1 MAMGLLVG
9 LKPWPSQCAINS
21 IAKCLATA
29 KSEEL
34 NNPDS
39 NTTVERDCVQAAPAA
54 PMHKA
59 VLMTLLAAVSSSAAA
74 ELVWLGDTSDAAIYF
89 DTATIQWTGDIAN
102 MAVLYDLKTP
112 VLSETN
118 GHYYASQRLQSQYDC
133 KEGQWR
139 MLHFSWY
146 SKNMGGGKMVE
157 HVADSFQWKP
167 VPPGSGVEA
176 LWKLACG
183 KR

>member
-1 MAMGLLVG
+1 
-9 LKPWPSQCAINS
+9 
-21 IAKCLATA
+21 
-29 KSEEL
+29 
-34 NNPDS
+34 
-39 NTTVERDCVQAAPAA
+39 
-54 PMHKA
+54 MHKA